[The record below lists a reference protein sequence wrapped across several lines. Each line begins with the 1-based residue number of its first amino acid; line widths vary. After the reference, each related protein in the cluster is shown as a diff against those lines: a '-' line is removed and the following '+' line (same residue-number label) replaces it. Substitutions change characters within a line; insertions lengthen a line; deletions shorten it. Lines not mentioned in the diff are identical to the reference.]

1 MRMLERESQLDALA
15 QYAGEARAGQGRL
28 VLVAGEA
35 GVGKSSLLEE
45 LESRVT
51 DARWCWGA
59 CDGLFTPRPLGP
71 LLDISQVLGGE
82 LSQLCRSEASRERIF
97 TALLRQVSESD
108 VLNVLAVEDVHWAD
122 AATLDLLRF
131 LGRRVRSARVL
142 ILVTYRD
149 DGLGADDPL
158 RVALGELATQ
168 RPTRRLDLPP
178 LSAQAVQ
185 VLAAGTGVEPAELY
199 RLTGG
204 NPFFVTEVLREH
216 DGELPTS
223 ARDAVLSRIARLG
236 NEARQVLDAAALIGA
251 RVEPSLLAAV
261 TGLRAAAVD
270 EVVASG
276 LVTDDGDRLR
286 FRHEIARLTVEQ
298 AVPAHRRAPLHER
311 IVVALLAE
319 SCKDDSRLAFHA
331 EAAGDT
337 ELVMK
342 HAPAAARRA
351 AELAAHREAV
361 AQYQRALRF
370 ADGDDARTRAGLY
383 EGLAREASL
392 VDRWQDSA
400 NASEAALALWRE
412 LGDLSR
418 EGSTLGLLSRAVWR
432 LCRGR
437 EASTIAEE
445 AVSVLEPLGPTVEL
459 AWAYA
464 NLAGTRM
471 DQSRNAEA
479 LELVARAR
487 SIAEPHRLIG
497 VLSDTLTTEGYTRAS
512 MGEPWEE
519 IVDRGL
525 NLALDTDMHGA
536 AARAY
541 VNIAI
546 LYGREQR
553 FDEGAR
559 YVEEGIACCDDHDI
573 TTYGRCIRGERAAWL
588 AKRGRW
594 DESVALCRQL
604 LAQGGASLVNR
615 MNPLTTM
622 GVLSAR
628 RGDAGVWECLDEA
641 NAAAIGLD
649 EPQWIVMARLARAE
663 ARWLAG
669 EHEAALIEARAAAS
683 AAVPYDLRG
692 RSETAVWCRRLGDPV
707 VASEVLMEPYASLF
721 NGDFTGAAAR
731 WDALGCSYDVAL
743 ALLESNDEVM
753 MRDAL
758 ARLEALGAL
767 AAARVARQR
776 MRDLG
781 IRSVP
786 AGARAQTREHPAG
799 LTRREREVLELICEG
814 HSNDEISGR
823 LVISVKTVDHHVS
836 AVLGKLGVP
845 SRKVA
850 AAEAVRLGLVS
861 SRR

>member
-1 MRMLERESQLDALA
+1 MPILERESQLEALG
-15 QYAGEARAGQGRL
+15 QYASEAQAGHGRL

-45 LESRVT
+45 LQSQVT

-59 CDGLFTPRPLGP
+59 CDGLSTPRPLGP
-71 LLDISQVLGGE
+71 LLDISAVLGGE
-82 LSQLCRSEASRERIF
+82 LAQLCASEASRERMF
-97 TALLRQVSESD
+97 SALLNQVSRSD
-108 VLNVLAVEDVHWAD
+108 VLTVLAVEDVHWAD

-149 DGLGADDPL
+149 DGLAADDPL
-158 RVALGELATQ
+158 RVALGDLATQ
-168 RPTRRLDLPP
+168 RPTRRVDLPP

-185 VLAAGTGVEPAELY
+185 VLAAGTGVEAAELY

-216 DGELPTS
+216 DGQLPAS

-236 NEARQVLDAAALIGA
+236 GAARQVLDAAALIGT

-261 TGLRAAAVD
+261 TGQRAAAVD

-276 LVTDDGDRLR
+276 LLTDDGDRLR
-286 FRHEIARLTVEQ
+286 FRHEIARLAVDQ

-311 IVVALLAE
+311 IVVALLTQ
-319 SCKDDSRLAFHA
+319 SCTDDSRLAFHA
-331 EAAGDT
+331 EAAGIAA
-337 ELVMK
+337 LVMK

-370 ADGDDARTRAGLY
+370 SDGDDARTRAGLY
-383 EGLAREASL
+383 DGLAREASL

-400 NASEAALALWRE
+400 DASEAALALWRE
-412 LGDLSR
+412 LGDLTR

-432 LCRGR
+432 LCRGP

-471 DQSRNAEA
+471 DQSQNAEA

-487 SIAEPHRLIG
+487 SIAEPRKLSG
-497 VLSDTLTTEGYTRAS
+497 VLSDTLTTEGYVRAS

-519 IVDRGL
+519 TVDRGL
-525 NLALDTDMHGA
+525 TLALDRGMHGP
-536 AARAY
+536 AARAF
-541 VNIAI
+541 VNIAV
-546 LYGREQR
+546 LYGRELR

-559 YVEEGIACCDDHDI
+559 YVEEGTTCCDDHDI
-573 TTYGRCIRGERAAWL
+573 STYGRCIRGEKAAWL
-588 AKRGRW
+588 DKRGQW
-594 DESVALCRQL
+594 AESLALCRQL

-641 NAAAIGLD
+641 TAAAMGLD

-669 EHEAALIEARAAAS
+669 EHEVAVIEARAAAS
-683 AAVPYDLRG
+683 AAVPYDARG
-692 RSETAVWCRRLGDPV
+692 RSETALWCQRLGDQV
-707 VASEVLMEPYASLF
+707 VASDVVMEPYASLI
-721 NGDFTGAAAR
+721 NGDFIGAAAR
-731 WDALGCSYDVAL
+731 WDALGCSYDAAL
-743 ALLESNDEVM
+743 ALLDSNEEVM
-753 MRDAL
+753 MREAL

-781 IRSVP
+781 LRSVP
-786 AGARAQTREHPAG
+786 TGARAQTREHPAG
-799 LTRREREVLELICEG
+799 LTRRECDVLELICDG

-850 AAEAVRLGLVS
+850 ATEAVRLGLVS
-861 SRR
+861 PRR